1 MLIFNISSNRNLNV
15 IAIERSYFIL
25 ESSCRIILKPIT
37 RIIIVMFITHK
48 DVFFYRCSS
57 WCQCIHYYSNGN
69 RQILGHHSANR
80 IPQMVQQD
88 FNDNRYSYPLVG
100 QLIHILTNAM
110 DITDKKYV
118 RFYNICYTCT
128 ELAQHVLMVDLR
140 FLFLSLFKFTVS

>member
-1 MLIFNISSNRNLNV
+1 MLIFNISSNRVLSI
-15 IAIERSYFIL
+15 IAIERTYFIL
-25 ESSCRIILKPIT
+25 LSSVRIISKPIT
-37 RIIIVMFITHK
+37 RITIVLFITHK
-48 DVFFYRCSS
+48 DVFYRCSS
-57 WCQCIHYYSNGN
+57 WCQRIHYYSNGN

-118 RFYNICYTCT
+118 RVYNICYTCT
-128 ELAQHVLMVDLR
+128 ELAQLVLMVDLR